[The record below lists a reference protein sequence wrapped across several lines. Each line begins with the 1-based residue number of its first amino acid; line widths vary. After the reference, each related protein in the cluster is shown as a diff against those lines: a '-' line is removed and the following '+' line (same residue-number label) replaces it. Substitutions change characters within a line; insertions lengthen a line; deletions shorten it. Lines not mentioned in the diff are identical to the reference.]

1 MNVKELKE
9 LLDDYGDH
17 LPVIVRRLS
26 EGDEGEEEYTDLAV
40 DYGSD
45 ENGDPAVVIEV

>member
-26 EGDEGEEEYTDLAV
+26 EGAESEEEFTELAV
-40 DYGSD
+40 DYGHD
-45 ENGDPAVVIEV
+45 EDGDPAVVIEV